1 MALGPWQRDIGEG
14 NGRLAVTDAPAGDYV
29 FELGNA
35 DLEAAS
41 FNVGDYIEVSQTGIT
56 FDGQAALVR
65 VQVDVV
71 LPSEL
76 PTSPA
81 LEWEFTARLNGA
93 ARYTRRLAAEPRV
106 LSLQDIA
113 IPTVAAV
120 GSDTLAFRLELVN
133 A

>member
-14 NGRLAVTDAPAGDYV
+14 NGRIAVAGAPAGSYV

-41 FNVGDYIEVSQTGIT
+41 FNVGDYIEVQQTGIT
-56 FDGQAALVR
+56 FDPQAALAR
-65 VQVDVV
+65 LQVDVA
-71 LPSEL
+71 LPSSL
-76 PTSPA
+76 PASPA
-81 LEWEFTARLNGA
+81 LEWEFTARLNGV
-93 ARYTRRLAAEPRV
+93 ARYTRRLRAEPRT
-106 LSLQDIA
+106 LSLTDIA

-120 GSDTLAFRLELVN
+120 GADTLAFRLELVN